1 MSCIVIAEAGVNH
14 NASLKIAKELVDLAL
29 DSGADYVKFQT
40 AVPEEV
46 VTKDAKMAEYQITN
60 TGKIETQLEMTKRIH
75 LPLDDFYEIQT
86 YCKSQKI
93 GFLTTAFDP
102 ISLNFISGMG
112 LDMYK
117 VPSGEITN
125 LPYLRFLSKLG
136 KPIILST
143 GMSSLS
149 EIGAALSIL
158 VSDTLSLS
166 DITVLHCNSQY
177 PTPYVDVNLRAM
189 DTIKREFGV
198 KVGYSDHTQGI
209 EVAIAAVA
217 MGASVI
223 EKHFTL
229 SRDMKGPDHKASL
242 EGEELKQL
250 VNGIRNI
257 EMAFGTANKEV
268 TLSESENKQIVRK
281 SIVAK
286 TRINKGETLTEGN
299 LTTKRPGTGLSP
311 MLWDELIGSKA
322 PKSYDVDDFIQQ

>member
-1 MSCIVIAEAGVNH
+1 MTCIVIAEAGVNH

-29 DSGADYVKFQT
+29 ASGADYVKFQT

-46 VTKDAKMAEYQITN
+46 VTKHAKMAEYQITN
-60 TGKIETQLEMTKRIH
+60 TGKLETQLEMTKRIH

-102 ISLNFISGMG
+102 ISLKFISGMG

-125 LPYLRFLSKLG
+125 LPYLRTLSKLG

-143 GMSSLS
+143 GMSELT

-158 VSDTLSLS
+158 ISDTLNLS

-177 PTPYVDVNLRAM
+177 PTPNVDVNLRAM
-189 DTIKREFGV
+189 DTIRREFGV

-209 EVAIAAVA
+209 DVAIAAVA

-229 SRDMKGPDHKASL
+229 SRNMQGPDHKASL
-242 EGEELKQL
+242 EGKELKQL
-250 VNGIRNI
+250 VDGIKNV
-257 EMAFGTANKEV
+257 EMALGTAKKEV
-268 TLSESENKQIVRK
+268 TPSESDNRQIVRK

-286 TRINKGETLTEGN
+286 TRIIQGETLTEEN

-311 MLWDELIGSKA
+311 MLWDQLIGSKA
-322 PKSYDVDDFIQQ
+322 TKSYDVDDFIEQ

>member
-60 TGKIETQLEMTKRIH
+60 TGKLETQLEMTKRIH

-102 ISLNFISGMG
+102 TSLKFISGMG

-125 LPYLRFLSKLG
+125 LPYLRSLSKLG

-143 GMSSLS
+143 GMSDLS

-158 VSDTLSLS
+158 ISDTLNLS

-189 DTIKREFGV
+189 DTIRREFGV

-209 EVAIAAVA
+209 DVAIAAVT

-229 SRDMKGPDHKASL
+229 SRNMKGPDHKASL
-242 EGEELKQL
+242 EGKELKQL
-250 VNGIRNI
+250 VDGIKNV
-257 EMAFGTANKEV
+257 EMALGTAKKEV
-268 TLSESENKQIVRK
+268 TPSESDNRQIVRK

-286 TRINKGETLTEGN
+286 TRIIQGETLTEEN

-311 MLWDELIGSKA
+311 MLWDQLIGSQA
-322 PKSYDVDDFIQQ
+322 TKSYDLDDFIER